1 MSLIGFRNNDPG
13 PEISDGEDD
22 MSAVTDKNNGL
33 SVIPFQKPPGAE
45 VQASNALMSGAPVT
59 LTEVFGKA
67 VEGTLISV
75 DMDTQVILFEA
86 TGDDAQKEIPFS
98 DIHSILSLKTYPFM
112 PDPMAPLVTL
122 EPRNYRVKMP
132 GTKGFSGS
140 TLGYWV
146 DDQGLLVYPCD
157 PNGDR
162 YQYAFF
168 PGNVL
173 VHESEDEDVSVQF
186 EVIRR
191 HKTSSRTTIDSW
203 KGLVAAL
210 NNPKPALH
218 GYRLGNIFVQEG
230 IISFKELE
238 VALASQA
245 KSDEQVFLGELL
257 VSRGVIS
264 EDDLNWALAQELGI
278 PYVDLSVLEFD
289 PKIMQMLDGDFVREN
304 SLLPIYRYRQRL
316 VVAMRNPLNQ
326 DALETLRFQTNLG
339 IEPVVASANEIARLI
354 DLFYADDE
362 LDALSENVHA
372 TKNNDGVVDVAE
384 NVVVRLVNRVIV
396 DAYNQRASDI
406 HIEPAQDK
414 GRCLIRLRR
423 DGVLRTYR
431 KIPASMYFP
440 LVGRIKVMANMDTS
454 ERRKPQDGKIN
465 FSQFGPLNIELRV
478 ATIPTTGSQE
488 DVVLRILSS
497 SKPIPLRELGL
508 TEENYDLLTEMISM
522 PYGLFL
528 VCGPTGS
535 GKSTT
540 LHSIMGYLN
549 TPERKIWTAEDP
561 VEITQK
567 GLRQVQI
574 NPKIGFTFA
583 KAMRTFLRADPDV
596 IMVGEMR
603 DRETTA
609 MGVEA
614 SLTGHLVLSTLH
626 TNSSV
631 DSITRFLDMGMDPFN
646 LADALIGI
654 LAQRL
659 ARRLCRHCREI
670 KVLNE
675 KDLNGLAAEYCRDL
689 VSRETDPDQRA
700 AIEGM
705 VVKDWVRRYA
715 TEEGEV
721 RMYHATGCPR
731 CEETGYDGRVAIN
744 ELLKASPAIK
754 KMIIERAPVSEFF
767 RVAMSEGTTR
777 TLKQDGIEKCL
788 QGLTDMASVRAVCI
802 K

>member
-1 MSLIGFRNNDPG
+1 MGR
-13 PEISDGEDD
+13 PELNGDEYV
-22 MSAVTDKNNGL
+22 MSAVKDKQNGL
-33 SVIPFQKPPGAE
+33 PVIPFQQPPGAE
-45 VQASNALMSGAPVT
+45 LQASCALRGGAPVT
-59 LTEVFGKA
+59 LRNGTGQEVSGILTDIDMTAAKA
-67 VEGTLISV
+67 HF
-75 DMDTQVILFEA
+75 Q
-86 TGDDAQKEIPFS
+86 AQGREEVKEVSFA
-98 DIHSILSLKTYPFM
+98 DIHSIVSAKTFPFV
-112 PDPMAPLVTL
+112 PNTEAPLISL
-122 EPRNYRVKMP
+122 APRAYRIKTPGVKESA
-132 GTKGFSGS
+132 GD

-146 DDQGLLVYPCD
+146 DEHGLLIYPCD
-157 PNGDR
+157 PAGER
-162 YQYAFF
+162 YQYAFY

-173 VHESEDEDVSVQF
+173 VQEDGDEGSCVQF

-191 HKTSSRTTIDSW
+191 HQKSSRTVIDSW
-203 KGLVAAL
+203 DAVIAAL
-210 NNPKPALH
+210 NNPKTALH

-230 IISFKELE
+230 IISSKELE
-238 VALASQA
+238 AALESQS
-245 KSDEQVFLGELL
+245 KSDEQIYLGELL
-257 VSRGVIS
+257 MTRGLIN

-278 PYVDLSVLEFD
+278 PYVDLSALEFD
-289 PKIMQMLDGDFVREN
+289 PKIVQMLDGDFVRKN
-304 SLLPIYRYRQRL
+304 YLVPIFRYRQRL
-316 VVAMRNPLNQ
+316 IVAMRNPL
-326 DALETLRFQTNLG
+326 DHEALDTLRFQTNLG
-339 IEPVVASANEIARLI
+339 IEPVVAAGNEIGRLI
-354 DLFYADDE
+354 DLFYADE
-362 LDALSENVHA
+362 STDALGENPA
-372 TKNNDGVVDVAE
+372 PKLNSDGVIDVAE
-384 NVVVRLVNRVIV
+384 NVVVRLVNRLIV

-406 HIEPAQDK
+406 HIEPSPDK

-423 DGVLRTYR
+423 DGVLRVYR
-431 KIPASMYFP
+431 EIPASMYLP
-440 LVGRIKVMANMDTS
+440 LVGRVKVMANMDTS

-497 SKPIPLRELGL
+497 GKPIPLRQLGL
-508 TEENYDLLTEMISM
+508 TEENYDLLQEMISL

-549 TPERKIWTAEDP
+549 KPERKIWTAEDP

-609 MGVEA
+609 MGIEA

-670 KVLNE
+670 KIMNE
-675 KDLNGLAAEYCRDL
+675 ADLHALSEEYCQDLIDRDT
-689 VSRETDPDQRA
+689 SPEQRA

-705 VVKDWVRRYA
+705 VVKDWINRYA
-715 TEEGEV
+715 NEEGEV
-721 RMYHATGCPR
+721 RMYRARGCPR

-754 KMIIERAPVSEFF
+754 KMIIDRAPVSEFL